1 MSSFGYRGKVLHV
14 DLIAQQAWIE
24 EPDDRLKYPERFAAI
39 VPIASGGDPEK
50 ACALKDVPVWAFHGA
65 KDDVVLPEESE
76 EMVKALKAC
85 GDVRFTLYPDAYHD
99 SWTQTYDNPELY
111 EWLLRHTLTESPER

>member
-50 ACALKDVPVWAFHGA
+50 ACLSKIFPYGLFMARRTMSSFPK
-65 KDDVVLPEESE
+65 
-76 EMVKALKAC
+76 
-85 GDVRFTLYPDAYHD
+85 
-99 SWTQTYDNPELY
+99 NPRR
-111 EWLLRHTLTESPER
+111 WSRR